1 MLSLNPLPSLP
12 RYAGPYNVGSTE
24 YEIPI
29 SEIGSRA
36 SCPDPQMTTIKFRL
50 FYPTDATSAR
60 ENITWI
66 PRPQKQ
72 WIEAFSSFLGASP
85 GWSRVLNPI
94 LSVMNHAT
102 IPALAN
108 APLRKAQQSKPN
120 ALAIFSHGLAGNHNM
135 YSAICGSLAS
145 CGVIC
150 AAPEH
155 RDGSSPIAWIR
166 GPDGEVESEVAYQK
180 YPHHPSAEVFDG
192 RNAQLR
198 IRMWE
203 LDLFYTAL
211 IKLNEGQNLTNYASS
226 NSAHPSFKASMDLS
240 PGHVS
245 WLGHSFGAATITQ
258 FIKSVYYHTS
268 LPSPSRPEKS
278 DGSDWTPLYKPCS
291 ESILVKQI
299 TPNSPVALLD
309 VWTLP
314 LRAPSAEWL
323 WEKPFPCYDRK
334 PSADTK
340 ASTVALMSGEFFNYT
355 DMKKRTRAL
364 LSPDPVQAE
373 RQLAAEAKVEA
384 ASPGRPPPPSSPH
397 ISTPPHKENAEKAS
411 NPPFEADT
419 LPAPTLSPSAETSI
433 LPPSSSSTRESSPSS
448 LSSSTN
454 EQHHSPSSS
463 TTSVSTPSASAAS
476 NQELVAPKLFTIPQS
491 AHLSQSDFGLLF
503 PTLTR
508 YLMKAIDPEGTIILN
523 VRAITAVIRHTGLDV
538 RRIDAPKPDDSRWFG
553 RWRAAAAPNPESE
566 PEPEGESVRVLYPE
580 TEDRI
585 LSGDNKDVQG
595 TGGRWVQIPLVF

>member
-1 MLSLNPLPSLP
+1 MFSLNPLPSLP
-12 RYAGPYNVGSTE
+12 SYAGPYNVGSTE

-29 SEIGSRA
+29 SEIDSRA
-36 SCPDPQMTTIKFRL
+36 SCPGSQVTTIKFRL

-60 ENITWI
+60 ESITWI
-66 PRPQKQ
+66 PHPQTQ

-85 GWSRVLNPI
+85 GWSRLLNPV

-155 RDGSSPIAWIR
+155 RDGSSPISWIR
-166 GPDGEVESEVAYQK
+166 GPGGKVESEVEYRK
-180 YPHHPSAEVFDG
+180 YPHNPSAEVFDG

-203 LDLFYTAL
+203 LDLLYSAL
-211 IKLNEGQNLTNYASS
+211 IKLNEGQTLTNYASNKS
-226 NSAHPSFKASMDLS
+226 TYPSLKSSMHLA

-245 WLGHSFGAATITQ
+245 WLGHSFGGATITQ
-258 FIKSVYYHTS
+258 FVKSVYYYRS
-268 LPSPSRPEKS
+268 LPSPRSSEKS
-278 DGSDWTPLYKPCS
+278 DGNDWTPLYKPPS

-314 LRAPSAEWL
+314 FRAPSAQWL

-334 PSADTK
+334 LSANTK
-340 ASTVALMSGEFFNYT
+340 TSTVALMSGEFFGYT

-373 RQLAAEAKVEA
+373 RQLAAEAKVEG
-384 ASPGRPPPPSSPH
+384 ASPGPPPSSPH
-397 ISTPPHKENAEKAS
+397 ISTPPHKGNAEKSAD
-411 NPPFEADT
+411 PPFEPDT
-419 LPAPTLSPSAETSI
+419 LPAPALSPDPETSI
-433 LPPSSSSTRESSPSS
+433 LPTSESSTREPSPSS
-448 LSSSTN
+448 LSSN
-454 EQHHSPSSS
+454 EQSPSSS
-463 TTSVSTPSASAAS
+463 TTSVSALAAS
-476 NQELVAPKLFTIPQS
+476 NCELVAPKLFTIPQS

-523 VRAITAVIRHTGLDV
+523 VRAITAVMRNAGLEV
-538 RRIDAPKPDDSRWFG
+538 RRIDAPKAEARRWFG
-553 RWRAAAAPNPESE
+553 RWRAAPESE
-566 PEPEGESVRVLYPE
+566 GETVVE

-585 LSGDNKDVQG
+585 LSGDKDVQG
-595 TGGRWVQIPLVF
+595 SGGRWVQIPLIF